1 MTDIAAALSRPKV
14 PIWHTA
20 YEAYRLGIGAIFSSG
35 VMFRFFI
42 YGSVMSIAIVGA
54 ELLFSFDHSG
64 GTFDVNHNYINSLI
78 IGILSAVILAGIQTP
93 LGIAIQ
99 RQILLDDMPQASYF
113 NYAANPPGRKF
124 FVSSLW
130 IYGAYLIAEFAEVP
144 VLAVAGINP
153 LDSDAVAAALKSDVS
168 LTALILAST
177 FCAYL
182 AATIFA
188 VRLTFRFPEISCE
201 RDSGST
207 WHALAE
213 TKGTATRLF
222 MIFLI
227 VFMPIGAIYFGAL
240 FGAGFVYFSRYVLQ
254 GGEMTAE
261 AIDQIMPAMLSST
274 EFIIAFAVVACTMAF
289 SCVVVAAGAARAY
302 QIRVE
307 RGMSG
312 VAEIF
317 S

>member
-1 MTDIAAALSRPKV
+1 MTDITAALPRPKV
-14 PIWHTA
+14 PICHTA
-20 YEAYRLGIGAIFSSG
+20 YDAYRLGIGAIFSSG
-35 VMFRFFI
+35 IMFRFFI
-42 YGSVMSIAIVGA
+42 YGSIMSIAIVGV
-54 ELLFSFDHSG
+54 ELLFSFDHTG
-64 GTFDVNHNYINSLI
+64 GTFDINHNYINSLM
-78 IGILSAVILAGIQTP
+78 IGVLSAIILAGIQTP

-99 RQILLDDMPQASYF
+99 RQILLDDVPQTSYF
-113 NYAANPPGRKF
+113 NYAANPPGRRF

-130 IYGAYLIAEFAEVP
+130 IYGAYLVAEFAEVP
-144 VLAVAGINP
+144 ILAVAGINP

-168 LTALILAST
+168 LTVQILT
-177 FCAYL
+177 TTLCAYL

-207 WHALAE
+207 WHALVE
-213 TKGTATRLF
+213 TKGTAIRLF
-222 MIFLI
+222 MLFVLVFL
-227 VFMPIGAIYFGAL
+227 PIGVIYFGAL
-240 FGAGFVYFSRYVLQ
+240 FVAGFVYFSRYMLQ

-274 EFIIAFAVVACTMAF
+274 EFIVAYAVVACTMAF